1 MGYPQKDLL
10 GKANAEGLKILSL
23 NIERVDSWL
32 GSMKNALI
40 CLSLVC
46 LPFMSF
52 GQKRN
57 SLALEAKLIQG
68 ISKLVEN
75 NQTVPLAEL
84 NKQLKQSVGKK
95 VKIPRVPSFVF
106 DPQSL
111 YELCKPSTL
120 IVSKLYKCG
129 RCTHWHSGSATGF
142 PLTRDGI
149 FATNYHVAA
158 QTEGQTLAVM
168 DGQGKIYPVSEVLA
182 GDKDSD
188 VAILRAQGAEF
199 RPIPLGEPAKIGS
212 NVHVISHPDGMFY
225 YYSKGMVSL
234 YDRLKGK
241 PRMEWMAISAD
252 YARGSS
258 GAAVLNDSGE
268 VVGMV
273 ASTIT
278 INYNRE
284 KETNPQMV
292 VGLCAPV
299 EAIRRLIE

>member
-1 MGYPQKDLL
+1 MQR
-10 GKANAEGLKILSL
+10 I
-23 NIERVDSWL
+23 DSWV
-32 GSMKNALI
+32 SFMKSALFLLSLI
-40 CLSLVC
+40 CL
-46 LPFMSF
+46 PFALF
-52 GQKRN
+52 AQKRN
-57 SLALEAKLIQG
+57 SLMLEAKLIEG
-68 ISKLVEN
+68 ISKLIEN
-75 NQTVPLAEL
+75 NQTVPLAEI

-95 VKIPRVPSFVF
+95 VKIPRVTSFVF

-120 IVSKLYKCG
+120 IVSRLYKCG

-142 PLTRDGI
+142 PLTKDGV
-149 FATNYHVAA
+149 FATNYHVLE
-158 QTEGQTLAVM
+158 QTDGMTLAVM
-168 DGQGKIYPVSEVLA
+168 DTKENIYPVTEVLA
-182 GDKDSD
+182 ADKESD
-188 VAILRAQGAEF
+188 VAIVRAEGAKF
-199 RPIPLGEPAKIGS
+199 RPLPLGEPAKIGS

-234 YDRLKGK
+234 YDRLKRK
-241 PRMEWMAISAD
+241 PRTEWMAISAD

-278 INYNRE
+278 INYDRE

>member
-1 MGYPQKDLL
+1 
-10 GKANAEGLKILSL
+10 
-23 NIERVDSWL
+23 
-32 GSMKNALI
+32 MKNAPFFLSLI
-40 CLSLVC
+40 CL
-46 LPFMSF
+46 PFALF
-52 GQKRN
+52 AQKRN
-57 SLALEAKLIQG
+57 SLILEAKVIEG
-68 ISKLVEN
+68 ISQLIEN
-75 NQTVPLAEL
+75 NQTVPLAEI
-84 NKQLKQSVGKK
+84 NEQLKQSVGKK
-95 VKIPRVPSFVF
+95 VKIPRVTSFVF

-120 IVSKLYKCG
+120 IVSRLYKCG

-142 PLTRDGI
+142 PLTKDGV
-149 FATNYHVAA
+149 FATNYHVLE
-158 QTEGQTLAVM
+158 QTDGVTIAVM
-168 DGQGKIYPVSEVLA
+168 DTKENIYPVTEVLA
-182 GDKDSD
+182 ADKESD
-188 VAILRAQGAEF
+188 VAIVRAEGAKF
-199 RPIPLGEPAKIGS
+199 RPLPLGEPAKIGS

-234 YDRLKGK
+234 YDRLKRK
-241 PRMEWMAISAD
+241 PRTEWMAISAD

-278 INYNRE
+278 INYDRE